1 MTRVRRVRGIAAV
14 LATLAAATLA
24 TTAQNDAH
32 AATGS
37 AGAGAHKPART
48 TLHIHVTGCDR
59 CSVQL
64 QQAILGRPEVWQ
76 TGIQKIGSDHET
88 KFRVRSRH
96 TDGMS
101 FVLRAPWAKGLDWV
115 PNVATRYAGHDIDS
129 FISQN
134 VARHANRAA
143 GCWAGTRLN
152 NLTLDFHVAR
162 IQAEAAPGHP
172 ITAPLVYATHSMS
185 SWKPMVK
192 TFKGTIA
199 NQEAFYCTR
208 PMTTK
213 LTFQAPGCDGCEVGV
228 MNGAF
233 RPENQWGAGT
243 KIVKNGAV
251 TFRVPRPETH
261 GLSMTVSA
269 PWEGNTGFTTVVAFR
284 YPGHDVGDAVSL
296 ADARSLDRGSAC
308 WAGTSHTDLTM
319 PLTVRKVT
327 VPGYDGPTDGTIA
340 FADATQSWLR
350 PILPGHKGVL
360 GAQDLIVCKR

>member
-1 MTRVRRVRGIAAV
+1 MTRLRRGRGIAAV

-32 AATGS
+32 AASGS

-59 CSVQL
+59 CSLQL
-64 QQAILGRPEVWQ
+64 QQAIHGRSEVWQ
-76 TGIQKIGSDHET
+76 TGIQKIGSDHRAT
-88 KFRVRSRH
+88 FRVRTSR
-96 TDGMS
+96 TEGMS
-101 FVLRAPWAKGLDWV
+101 FVLRAPWAKGLDAV
-115 PNVATRYAGHDIDS
+115 PNVVTRYGGHDIDS
-129 FISQN
+129 FISRK

-143 GCWAGTRLN
+143 GCWAGTQLN

-162 IQAEAAPGHP
+162 IRAESARGYP

-192 TFKGTIA
+192 TFKGMVA

-208 PMTTK
+208 PKTTK
-213 LTFQAPGCDGCEVGV
+213 VTFQAPGCDGCEVGV

-233 RPENQWGAGT
+233 RPENIWGT
-243 KIVKNGAV
+243 KSKTVQSGAV
-251 TFRVPRPETH
+251 TFRVPRPETR

-269 PWEGNTGFTTVVAFR
+269 PWEGDTGYTTVVAFR
-284 YPGHDVGDAVSL
+284 YPGHDVGDAVSF
-296 ADARSLDRGSAC
+296 ADARSQDRGSAC
-308 WAGTSHTDLTM
+308 WGGTSHTDLTI

-327 VPGYDGPTDGTIA
+327 VRGYFGPTDGTIA
-340 FADATQSWLR
+340 YADVTQQWLK
-350 PILPGHKGVL
+350 PMLPGRKGVL
-360 GAQDLIVCKR
+360 GAQDLIVCHK